1 MKPNPERLPT
11 RQSGVT
17 LVELMISLL
26 LGLLIAIGLAT
37 LFSQNKRSF
46 YQNEDL
52 ARLLEDGRYALETLA
67 TDIAMAGFYAELA
80 DPDWEV
86 QDSLSTLTDCRRSDA
101 MTALG
106 IDSGTEP
113 SPWMLVMFNRNAIV
127 DGSGSVVASPS
138 DNTIASWSALAVSNN
153 ATSGSALTDFPCL
166 VEDLG
171 IEEGSDVVAVKR
183 VAGAPTPDADVVPG
197 RIYVAKRGTDEGGLF
212 FGANLPTKDVGDPL
226 QNDWELQTKVYF
238 VRNEE
243 DDLTGDGQEEVVPML
258 CRMVLDPASAG
269 DYRDEC
275 IAQGIERFQIQWG
288 VDTDGDGDANAY
300 VSELDHLLADDGV
313 ADPNDVVSARIH
325 VLARSVRPD
334 PTYTNTKTYRMGDME
349 PYTPND
355 NFYRRILST
364 TVVVRNVRG
373 LNGLDF

>member
-1 MKPNPERLPT
+1 
-11 RQSGVT
+11 
-17 LVELMISLL
+17 
-26 LGLLIAIGLAT
+26 
-37 LFSQNKRSF
+37 
-46 YQNEDL
+46 
-52 ARLLEDGRYALETLA
+52 
-67 TDIAMAGFYAELA
+67 
-80 DPDWEV
+80 
-86 QDSLSTLTDCRRSDA
+86 
-101 MTALG
+101 
-106 IDSGTEP
+106 
-113 SPWMLVMFNRNAIV
+113 
-127 DGSGSVVASPS
+127 VASPS